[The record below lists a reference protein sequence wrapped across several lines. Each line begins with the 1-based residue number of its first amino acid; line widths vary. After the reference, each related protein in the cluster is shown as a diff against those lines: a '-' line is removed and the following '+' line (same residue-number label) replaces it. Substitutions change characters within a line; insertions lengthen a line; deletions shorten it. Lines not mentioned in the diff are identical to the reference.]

1 MTRRR
6 LALLCMLTACRP
18 PAPDEHD
25 KHDEHDQHDQPDQH
39 DRGDRHDEHAD
50 EPAHGAMPR
59 RVRLSPQVIA
69 DAGVTDAPVTRATLI
84 ETFQVV
90 GELAADP
97 DRTAQ
102 LAARVAGTLASLEFK
117 EGDAVKQGQVLATI
131 RAPSLG
137 SLRSDVASLSARATS
152 ARSNLARLEALAARS
167 MASQQE
173 LAAARAEAAAL
184 DAEARAAGQRLKA
197 LGVGRT
203 GGDVIFTLRAPLS
216 GVVTHRPVVLGEA
229 VTAETPVATI
239 VDLDQVWFLARIF
252 EHHVADVHLGA
263 AAEVQL
269 NAYPDDRFAAKVV
282 YLAHE
287 VDPASRTLTAR
298 LVLDNREDRLRLGL
312 FGTAAIA
319 VPDAPDAPDAPE
331 VAAAQLVVPRGALT
345 EVDGRPAVFVR
356 HADDDFELH
365 EVVLGASDPGRV
377 AVLHGLREGERVVTA
392 GVHTLKSVLLR
403 GTFAEED
410 HH

>member
-1 MTRRR
+1 MIRLR
-6 LALLCMLTACRP
+6 LALLCAAAACRP
-18 PAPDEHD
+18 PGPDEQPQ
-25 KHDEHDQHDQPDQH
+25 KAEHADPHADP
-39 DRGDRHDEHAD
+39 HAD

-69 DAGVTDAPVTRATLI
+69 DAGVTDAPVTRASLV

-137 SLRSDVASLSARATS
+137 SLRSDLASLSARATS

-239 VDLDQVWFLARIF
+239 VALDQVWFLARIF

-269 NAYPDDRFAAKVV
+269 NAYPSERFAAKVV

-319 VPDAPDAPDAPE
+319 VAPAPGAPDPS
-331 VAAAQLVVPRGALT
+331 VAQLVVPRGALT